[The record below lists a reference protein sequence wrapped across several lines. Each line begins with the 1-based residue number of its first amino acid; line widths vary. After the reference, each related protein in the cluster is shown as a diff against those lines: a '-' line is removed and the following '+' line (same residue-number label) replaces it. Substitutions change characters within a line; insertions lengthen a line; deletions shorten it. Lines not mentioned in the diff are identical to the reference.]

1 MTRGH
6 DHRTAGGPAI
16 GSFSLRG
23 MRVPLFLVL
32 LGSVLLVT
40 LAPFGAF
47 ALLTIREMREAL
59 VTTQYER
66 QLELAG
72 NMARSLDEFVLREGR
87 QAIRLAE
94 AIAAT
99 SGPRGRR
106 PSFLDSLLDE
116 TVLMASFTPLDGPAQ
131 RASAPELV
139 LSEEIERALDRTAAA
154 LFESG
159 AVSRPAAAREP
170 TIDGPFAI
178 GPARVIAI
186 TITAPVQHRGRLL
199 GAYQELVLIERAWN
213 DATRSAPVSS
223 AVFLVTP
230 DRQLVSLRGAG
241 RSETPDQLLDRPI
254 VLQFLD
260 APGPARASQE
270 YAVRMPGGGS
280 RRYLGAFA
288 STSFRWGVFVETD
301 EALAFAPIRALMRRI
316 GLGGLIAAGLAVAV
330 TLILGGSIAR
340 PITRLAD
347 VSKRLAQGDFT
358 VASRPSRVREL
369 DELATSFNRMAEKLG
384 ALVERFRT
392 AAREAN
398 ALFLGTIRALA
409 EAIDEKDPY
418 TKGHSVRVNRYA
430 VIIGRYLGFSREE
443 LRDLHV
449 SSLLHDVGKIGID
462 DAILKKPAA
471 LTPLEFE
478 AMKSHPTRGAKIM
491 GRIPQMK
498 NIIPGMRFHH
508 ERWAGGGYPTGL
520 KGEEIPM
527 QARII
532 AVADTFDAMTTDRP
546 YQRAFDVADAVA
558 RINDLRGI
566 GFDPQVVEAFNRA
579 YEAGE
584 LDEVLAERPRIHV
597 IEPGE
602 STGDTSDENRQGPA
616 RSVGA

>member
-6 DHRTAGGPAI
+6 GHRTAGGPHL

-23 MRVPLFLVL
+23 MRVPLFVVL
-32 LGSVLLVT
+32 FGAVLAVT
-40 LAPFGAF
+40 LAPFGTF

-59 VTTQYER
+59 VTTEYER
-66 QLELAG
+66 QLEMAG
-72 NMARSLDEFVLREGR
+72 TMARSLDEFVQREGR

-94 AIAAT
+94 AIAQT
-99 SGPRGRR
+99 TGPGQAR
-106 PSFLDSLLDE
+106 PRFLDSLLDE
-116 TVLMASFTPLDGPAQ
+116 TVLMVTFTPVRGEPQ
-131 RASAPELV
+131 RAAAPELV
-139 LSEEIERALDRTAAA
+139 VSDEIERTLERTART
-154 LFESG
+154 LFDAG
-159 AVSRPAAAREP
+159 PVPRPASARQP
-170 TIDGPFAI
+170 IVDGPFAI

-186 TITAPVQHRGRLL
+186 GITAPVQRRGRLL

-230 DRQLVSLRGAG
+230 DRRLVSLRGAG
-241 RSETPDQLLDRPI
+241 RAETPEQLLDRPI
-254 VLQFLD
+254 VTQFLE
-260 APGPARASQE
+260 APGPTRASQE
-270 YAVRMPGGGS
+270 YAVRHAGGGE

-301 EALAFAPIRALMRRI
+301 QALAFAPIRALMRRI
-316 GLGGLIAAGLAVAV
+316 AWGGTIAAGLALAV
-330 TLILGGSIAR
+330 TMILGGSIAR

-358 VASRPSRVREL
+358 VVSRPSRVREL

-384 ALVERFRT
+384 ALVERFRA

-430 VIIGRYLGFSREE
+430 VIIGRYLGLSREE

-471 LTPLEFE
+471 LTPVEFE
-478 AMKSHPTRGAKIM
+478 VMKSHPTRGAKIM

-508 ERWAGGGYPTGL
+508 ERWAGGGYPSGL
-520 KGEEIPM
+520 KGDEIPM

-546 YQRAFDVADAVA
+546 YQRAFDIADAVA
-558 RINDLRGI
+558 RINDLKGI
-566 GFDPQVVEAFNRA
+566 GFDPAVVEAFNRA

-584 LDEVLAERPRIHV
+584 LEEVLAERPRIHV
-597 IEPGE
+597 VESVEDGEGGE
-602 STGDTSDENRQGPA
+602 SGQGPA